1 MGAGI
6 SLELANVRLFLIF
19 GPYSYRLLVPG
30 IGAGNSA
37 LRHLWVLST
46 VAAKTAIYVTLTRP
60 ATVAGF
66 GATSTNVV
74 CTSLIL
80 YGILRIHSAVK
91 DFAIMI
97 VESAAVYS
105 ASVISL
111 MTMYSVGSNAQ
122 YTVLDM
128 TGPLIGITFRYI
140 AALLN

>member
-1 MGAGI
+1 MKDGGA
-6 SLELANVRLFLIF
+6 RLYYLD
-19 GPYSYRLLVPG
+19 
-30 IGAGNSA
+30 
-37 LRHLWVLST
+37 LSNPLQ
-46 VAAKTAIYVTLTRP
+46 AAKTAIYVTLTRP
-60 ATVAGF
+60 ATARQIFRCFIVWGRMDCAFPLMLLIGTGVAGF

>member
-6 SLELANVRLFLIF
+6 SLELANYVADWNRGYWIWCNLRVLTCSAGSRSIS
-19 GPYSYRLLVPG
+19 SYHRP
-30 IGAGNSA
+30 
-37 LRHLWVLST
+37 WVASFIVL
-46 VAAKTAIYVTLTRP
+46 TL
-60 ATVAGF
+60 
-66 GATSTNVV
+66 STNVV

-91 DFAIMI
+91 DFAIII